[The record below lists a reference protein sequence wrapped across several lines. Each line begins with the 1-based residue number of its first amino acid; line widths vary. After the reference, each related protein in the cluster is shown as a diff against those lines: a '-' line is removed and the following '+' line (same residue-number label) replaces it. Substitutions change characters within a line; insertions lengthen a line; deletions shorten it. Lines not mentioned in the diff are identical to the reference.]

1 MVIKLVRE
9 FQQRQQL
16 SMTPQLRKSI
26 DLLQLSRI
34 EIINKINAEIEDN
47 PFIIKKDPAE
57 ILSPGYDDELMANL
71 PEMVTLPSYLQNQL
85 EDLRLTNAENKI
97 GAVIIQSLDES
108 GLLSIDLDELEEL
121 LEFKSSVEDIRL
133 VLENIIQHLDPAG
146 IGARNFKE
154 LVHLQLKRKD
164 LSKNQQELV
173 HEILFNPDF
182 KNFEHAKSALLDRFP
197 AEEIQQTLS
206 LIKACDLSPG
216 LDFESIQM
224 IYPDVEIL
232 PAKEGLDI
240 QFIQENFPQL
250 SLDSEL
256 EQLAKDKK
264 NPVNIALQEKIA
276 DAKWLIRSVKKRN
289 ETVREVGELICRM
302 QAEFLLGQSLQLNPL
317 SNLELAREL
326 KLSPSTISRIL
337 RSKYIQTPKGA
348 VSMRSLLSASVSKTR
363 RVTPQQLMEEIAR
376 VISDSPQKLSD
387 QKLVEMLN
395 KRGFNLARRTIA
407 KYRLKLNIPNSRKR

>member
-85 EDLRLTNAENKI
+85 EDLRLTNEENKI
-97 GAVIIQSLDES
+97 GAVIIQSLDDS

-164 LSKNQQELV
+164 LSMNQQELV

-182 KNFEHAKSALLDRFP
+182 KNFEHAKSTLLDRFP

-395 KRGFNLARRTIA
+395 KRGFNLARRTIT

>member
-85 EDLRLTNAENKI
+85 EDLRLTNEENKI

-164 LSKNQQELV
+164 LSMNQQELV

-182 KNFEHAKSALLDRFP
+182 KNFEHAKSTLLDRFP

-256 EQLAKDKK
+256 EQLAKNKK

-395 KRGFNLARRTIA
+395 KRGFNLARRTIT

>member
-97 GAVIIQSLDES
+97 GAVIIQSLDDS

-121 LEFKSSVEDIRL
+121 LEFKSSIEDIRL

-164 LSKNQQELV
+164 LSMNQQELV

-182 KNFEHAKSALLDRFP
+182 KNFEHAKSTLLDRFP

-395 KRGFNLARRTIA
+395 KRGFNLARRTIT

>member
-71 PEMVTLPSYLQNQL
+71 PEMVTLPTYLQNQL

-182 KNFEHAKSALLDRFP
+182 KNFEHAKSTLLDRFP

-250 SLDSEL
+250 SLDTEL

-395 KRGFNLARRTIA
+395 KRGFNLARRTIT

>member
-85 EDLRLTNAENKI
+85 EDLRLTDAENKI

-108 GLLSIDLDELEEL
+108 GLLSINLDELEEL

-164 LSKNQQELV
+164 LSMNQQELV

-182 KNFEHAKSALLDRFP
+182 KNFEHAKSTLLDRFP

-395 KRGFNLARRTIA
+395 KRGFNLARRTIT

>member
-85 EDLRLTNAENKI
+85 EDLRLTNEENKI

-182 KNFEHAKSALLDRFP
+182 KNFEHAKSTLLDRFP

-395 KRGFNLARRTIA
+395 KRGFNLARRTIT

>member
-85 EDLRLTNAENKI
+85 EDLRLTNEENKI

-154 LVHLQLKRKD
+154 LVYLQLKRKD

-182 KNFEHAKSALLDRFP
+182 KNFEHAKSTLLDRFP

-395 KRGFNLARRTIA
+395 KRGFNLARRTIT

>member
-71 PEMVTLPSYLQNQL
+71 PEMVTLPTYLQNQL

-182 KNFEHAKSALLDRFP
+182 KNFEHAKSTLLDRFP

-395 KRGFNLARRTIA
+395 KRGFNLARRTIT

>member
-182 KNFEHAKSALLDRFP
+182 KNFEHAKSTLLDRFP

-395 KRGFNLARRTIA
+395 KRGFNLARRTIT

>member
-164 LSKNQQELV
+164 LSMNQQELV

-182 KNFEHAKSALLDRFP
+182 KNFEHAKSTLLDRFP

-395 KRGFNLARRTIA
+395 KRGFNLARRTIT

>member
-85 EDLRLTNAENKI
+85 EDLRLTDAENKI

-164 LSKNQQELV
+164 LSMNQQELV

-182 KNFEHAKSALLDRFP
+182 KNFEHAKSTLLDRFP

-395 KRGFNLARRTIA
+395 KRGFNLARRTIT

>member
-85 EDLRLTNAENKI
+85 EDLRLTNEENKI
-97 GAVIIQSLDES
+97 GAVIIQSLDDS

-164 LSKNQQELV
+164 LSMNQQELV

-182 KNFEHAKSALLDRFP
+182 KNFEHAKSTLLDRFP

-216 LDFESIQM
+216 LNFESIQM

-395 KRGFNLARRTIA
+395 KRGFNLARRTIT

>member
-85 EDLRLTNAENKI
+85 EDLRLTNEENKI

-154 LVHLQLKRKD
+154 LVYLQLKRKD

-182 KNFEHAKSALLDRFP
+182 KNFEHAKSTLLDRFP

-250 SLDSEL
+250 SLDTEL
-256 EQLAKDKK
+256 EQLAKNKK

-395 KRGFNLARRTIA
+395 KRGFNLARRTIT

>member
-47 PFIIKKDPAE
+47 PFIIKKDPSE

-182 KNFEHAKSALLDRFP
+182 KNFEHAKSTLLDRFP

>member
-71 PEMVTLPSYLQNQL
+71 PEMVTLPTYLQNQL
-85 EDLRLTNAENKI
+85 EDLRLTDAENKI

-164 LSKNQQELV
+164 LSMNQQELV

-182 KNFEHAKSALLDRFP
+182 KNFEHAKSTLLDRFP

-395 KRGFNLARRTIA
+395 KRGFNLARRTIT

>member
-85 EDLRLTNAENKI
+85 EDLRLTNEENKI

-164 LSKNQQELV
+164 LSMNQQELV

-182 KNFEHAKSALLDRFP
+182 KNFEHAKSTLLDRFP
-197 AEEIQQTLS
+197 AEEIKQTLS

-395 KRGFNLARRTIA
+395 KRGFNLARRTIT

>member
-85 EDLRLTNAENKI
+85 EDLRLTNEENKI

-154 LVHLQLKRKD
+154 LVYLQLKRKD

-182 KNFEHAKSALLDRFP
+182 KNFEHAKSTLLDRFP

-216 LDFESIQM
+216 LNFESIQM

-395 KRGFNLARRTIA
+395 KRGFNLARRTIT

>member
-85 EDLRLTNAENKI
+85 EDLRLTNEENKI

-164 LSKNQQELV
+164 LSMNQQELV

-182 KNFEHAKSALLDRFP
+182 KNFEHAKSTLLDRFP

-250 SLDSEL
+250 SLDTEL
-256 EQLAKDKK
+256 EQLAKNKK

-395 KRGFNLARRTIA
+395 KRGFNLARRTIT

>member
-85 EDLRLTNAENKI
+85 EDLRLTNEENKI

-154 LVHLQLKRKD
+154 LVYLQLKRKD
-164 LSKNQQELV
+164 LSMNQQELV

-182 KNFEHAKSALLDRFP
+182 KNFEHAKSTLLDRFP

-376 VISDSPQKLSD
+376 VISDSPQKLSY

-395 KRGFNLARRTIA
+395 KRGFNLARRTIT

>member
-85 EDLRLTNAENKI
+85 EDLRLTNEENKI

-164 LSKNQQELV
+164 LSMNQQELV

-182 KNFEHAKSALLDRFP
+182 KNFEHAKSTLLDRFP

-264 NPVNIALQEKIA
+264 NPVNIVLQEKIA

-395 KRGFNLARRTIA
+395 KRGFNLARRTIT

>member
-85 EDLRLTNAENKI
+85 EDLRLTNEENKI

-108 GLLSIDLDELEEL
+108 GLLSINLDELEEL

-182 KNFEHAKSALLDRFP
+182 KNFEHAKSTLLDRFP

-395 KRGFNLARRTIA
+395 KRGFNLARRTIT

>member
-85 EDLRLTNAENKI
+85 EDLRLTNEENKI

-164 LSKNQQELV
+164 LSMNQQELV

-182 KNFEHAKSALLDRFP
+182 KNFEHAKSTLLDRFP

-250 SLDSEL
+250 SINSEL
-256 EQLAKDKK
+256 EQQAKEKK

-395 KRGFNLARRTIA
+395 KRGFNLARRTIT

>member
-1 MVIKLVRE
+1 M
-9 FQQRQQL
+9 
-16 SMTPQLRKSI
+16 
-26 DLLQLSRI
+26 
-34 EIINKINAEIEDN
+34 
-47 PFIIKKDPAE
+47 
-57 ILSPGYDDELMANL
+57 
-71 PEMVTLPSYLQNQL
+71 
-85 EDLRLTNAENKI
+85 
-97 GAVIIQSLDES
+97 
-108 GLLSIDLDELEEL
+108 
-121 LEFKSSVEDIRL
+121 
-133 VLENIIQHLDPAG
+133 
-146 IGARNFKE
+146 
-154 LVHLQLKRKD
+154 
-164 LSKNQQELV
+164 
-173 HEILFNPDF
+173 
-182 KNFEHAKSALLDRFP
+182 
-197 AEEIQQTLS
+197 
-206 LIKACDLSPG
+206 
-216 LDFESIQM
+216 
-224 IYPDVEIL
+224 
-232 PAKEGLDI
+232 
-240 QFIQENFPQL
+240 
-250 SLDSEL
+250 
-256 EQLAKDKK
+256 
-264 NPVNIALQEKIA
+264 NIALQEKIA

>member
-164 LSKNQQELV
+164 LSMNQQELV

-182 KNFEHAKSALLDRFP
+182 KNFEHAKSTLLDRFP

>member
-85 EDLRLTNAENKI
+85 EDLRLTNEENKI

-164 LSKNQQELV
+164 LSMNQQELV

-182 KNFEHAKSALLDRFP
+182 KNFEHAKSTLLDRFP

-337 RSKYIQTPKGA
+337 RSKYIQTPKGV

-395 KRGFNLARRTIA
+395 KRGFNLARRTIT

>member
-16 SMTPQLRKSI
+16 TMTPQLRKSI

-97 GAVIIQSLDES
+97 GAVIIQSLDDS

-121 LEFKSSVEDIRL
+121 LEFKSSIEDIRL

-164 LSKNQQELV
+164 LSMNQQELV

-182 KNFEHAKSALLDRFP
+182 KNFEHAKSTLLDRFP

-224 IYPDVEIL
+224 IYTDVEIL

-395 KRGFNLARRTIA
+395 KRGFNLARRTIT

>member
-85 EDLRLTNAENKI
+85 EDLRLTNEENKI

-164 LSKNQQELV
+164 LSMNQQELV

-182 KNFEHAKSALLDRFP
+182 KNFEHAKSTLLDRFP
-197 AEEIQQTLS
+197 AEEIQQALS

-395 KRGFNLARRTIA
+395 KRGFNLARRTIT

>member
-85 EDLRLTNAENKI
+85 EDLRLTNEENKI

-164 LSKNQQELV
+164 LSMNQQELV

-182 KNFEHAKSALLDRFP
+182 KNFEHAKSTLLDRFP

-206 LIKACDLSPG
+206 LIKACDLSPD

-395 KRGFNLARRTIA
+395 KRGFNLARRTIT

>member
-85 EDLRLTNAENKI
+85 EDLRLTNEENKI

-108 GLLSIDLDELEEL
+108 GLLSINLDELEEL

-164 LSKNQQELV
+164 LSMNQQELV

-182 KNFEHAKSALLDRFP
+182 KNFEHAKSTLLDRFP

-395 KRGFNLARRTIA
+395 KRGFNLARRTIT

>member
-71 PEMVTLPSYLQNQL
+71 PEMVTLPTYLQNQL

-182 KNFEHAKSALLDRFP
+182 KNFEHAKSTLLDRFP

-250 SLDSEL
+250 SLDTEL

>member
-1 MVIKLVRE
+1 
-9 FQQRQQL
+9 
-16 SMTPQLRKSI
+16 
-26 DLLQLSRI
+26 
-34 EIINKINAEIEDN
+34 
-47 PFIIKKDPAE
+47 
-57 ILSPGYDDELMANL
+57 
-71 PEMVTLPSYLQNQL
+71 
-85 EDLRLTNAENKI
+85 
-97 GAVIIQSLDES
+97 
-108 GLLSIDLDELEEL
+108 
-121 LEFKSSVEDIRL
+121 
-133 VLENIIQHLDPAG
+133 
-146 IGARNFKE
+146 
-154 LVHLQLKRKD
+154 
-164 LSKNQQELV
+164 
-173 HEILFNPDF
+173 
-182 KNFEHAKSALLDRFP
+182 
-197 AEEIQQTLS
+197 
-206 LIKACDLSPG
+206 
-216 LDFESIQM
+216 M

-395 KRGFNLARRTIA
+395 KRGFNLARRTIT

>member
-47 PFIIKKDPAE
+47 PFIIKKDPEE

-97 GAVIIQSLDES
+97 GAVIIRSLDES

-173 HEILFNPDF
+173 HEILFNPNF
-182 KNFEHAKSALLDRFP
+182 KNFEHAKSTLLDRFP

-317 SNLELAREL
+317 SNSELAREL

>member
-47 PFIIKKDPAE
+47 PFIIKKDPEE

-173 HEILFNPDF
+173 HEILFNPNF
-182 KNFEHAKSALLDRFP
+182 KNFEHAKSTLLDRFP

>member
-85 EDLRLTNAENKI
+85 EDLRLTNEENKI

-164 LSKNQQELV
+164 LSMNQQELV

-182 KNFEHAKSALLDRFP
+182 KNFEHAKSTLLDRFP

-264 NPVNIALQEKIA
+264 NTVNIALQEKIA

-395 KRGFNLARRTIA
+395 KRGFNLARRTIT